1 MSYKI
6 GWRELIVECG
16 DYEEQ
21 MTQQMVITSYYTL
34 EGRSFVANLNIGG
47 LMTLGEQIRAVR
59 GAAMPLWRGIVSGG
73 QQKGGMT

>member
-1 MSYKI
+1 
-6 GWRELIVECG
+6 
-16 DYEEQ
+16 

-59 GAAMPLWRGIVSGG
+59 GAAGRAYYTTRGVSLAVANRRVV
-73 QQKGGMT
+73 

>member
-1 MSYKI
+1 MSSKI
-6 GWRELIVECG
+6 GLRELIVECG

-59 GAAMPLWRGIVSGG
+59 GAHLPYQRGIVSSG